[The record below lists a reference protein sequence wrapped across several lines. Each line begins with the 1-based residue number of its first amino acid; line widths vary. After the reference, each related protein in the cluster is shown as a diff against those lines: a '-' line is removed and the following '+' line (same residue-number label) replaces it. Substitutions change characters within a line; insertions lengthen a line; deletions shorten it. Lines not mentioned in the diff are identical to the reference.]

1 MDHDECVEAIIK
13 LFEEHY
19 KKDILKLSVT
29 GDKFIYVDFQT
40 ISLFNTQLASFLLD
54 NPDDFFEC
62 AKKAFKGVN
71 PNEELDWSDFRV
83 RIKNLPSSRVFFIRD
98 IRSEHIGKLLCV
110 EGTVRQKTDV
120 RPKVTKMRFT
130 CPACGKNILVLQNES
145 KIKKPSACPYCGR
158 TGTFT
163 VMDKVMVDYQGM
175 VLEELTTQLDGGEQ
189 PKRIKCSLYEDL
201 VSPISDRRTNP
212 GSNVRIVGV
221 LKEIQQ
227 KDVDGGIS
235 TIFDLVLELNYV
247 EPLDEDYSTI
257 KLSKEDIKE
266 IKELAESKNLMKKLV
281 GSFAP
286 GIFGNDEIKQA
297 ILCTMVGGS
306 RKSRSDGVK
315 TRGDIH
321 LLLIGDPGAGKS
333 QLLKRSSVVA
343 PKSKFVSG
351 KGASGAG
358 LTAAVVRDEFMRGW
372 ALEAGALVLANKG
385 ICMIDEL
392 DKMSREDTSAMH
404 EALEQ
409 QTITIS
415 KANIQATLK
424 CETTVIAA
432 ANPKYGRFDSSQN
445 IARQIDLPPAL
456 ISRFDMIFAL
466 KDLPNAQKDGQL
478 ADFVLQM
485 HKSNDVEAPEIETE
499 ALKKYL
505 IYARQFMNPKLTN
518 KAIKELKSYYLKM
531 RSSSEDNSFPITT
544 RQLEALVRISE
555 GYAKLRLS
563 DEVSLQDAK
572 QAIDLLHFCLTQIGV
587 DPETGKIDIDTM
599 TSGVSSS
606 QRSKIAIVREIINQ
620 LASENNNM
628 ISTDL
633 LIQEIIKS
641 GIDESTFEN
650 ILKGLIR
657 NGELYEPKKGYVSKI

>member
-1 MDHDECVEAIIK
+1 MDHEECVEAIIK

-29 GDKFIYVDFQT
+29 GNRFIYVDFQT
-40 ISLFNTQLASFLLD
+40 VSLFNTDLASFLLD
-54 NPDDFFEC
+54 QPDDFFEC

-71 PNEELDWSDFRV
+71 STEDLDWTDFRV
-83 RIKNLPSSRVFFIRD
+83 RIKNLPSSRNMMIRD
-98 IRSEHIGKLLCV
+98 IRSEHIGKLMCL

-130 CPACGKNILVLQNES
+130 CPACGKDILVLQDES
-145 KIKKPSACPYCGR
+145 KIKKPNACPFCGR
-158 TGTFT
+158 TGAFGE
-163 VMDKVMVDYQGM
+163 VDKELVDYQGM

-189 PKRIKCSLYEDL
+189 PKRMKCSLFEDL
-201 VSPISDRRTNP
+201 VSPITDRRTNP

-227 KDVDGGIS
+227 KNPDGGTS
-235 TIFDLVLELNYV
+235 TIYDLVIELNYI
-247 EPLDEDYSTI
+247 EPLEEDYSSI
-257 KLSKEDIKE
+257 RLSKKDIEE
-266 IKELAESKNLMKKLV
+266 IKELSSHKNVLKRLIN
-281 GSFAP
+281 SFAP
-286 GIFGNDEIKQA
+286 GIYGYNEIKQA

-306 RKSRSDGVK
+306 KKNRSDGVN

-456 ISRFDMIFAL
+456 ISRFDLIFPL
-466 KDLPNAQKDGQL
+466 KDLPNVEKDGNL
-478 ADFVLQM
+478 ADFVLKM

-499 ALKKYL
+499 VLKKYL
-505 IYARQFMNPKLTN
+505 IYARQFINPKLTN

-531 RSSSEDNSFPITT
+531 RNSVEDNSFPITT
-544 RQLEALVRISE
+544 RQLEALVRIAE
-555 GYAKLRLS
+555 GFAKLRLS
-563 DEVSLQDAK
+563 DEVSVGDARTS
-572 QAIDLLHFCLTQIGV
+572 IDLLHYCLSQIGV
-587 DPETGKIDIDTM
+587 DPETGKIDIDTI

-606 QRSKIAIVREIINQ
+606 QRSKITIVREIINQ
-620 LASENNNM
+620 LASDTNNM
-628 ISTDL
+628 IPSDL
-633 LIQEIIKS
+633 LIEEIIKA
-641 GIDESTFEN
+641 GIDENTLEN

-657 NGELYEPKKGYVSKI
+657 NGELYEPKKGFVSKI